1 MLHNVALVSANVYT
15 NVPFVYSKGNHIH
28 VYPLF
33 IHAHFYP
40 LFIHAHVYALFIH
53 AHVYALFIHAHVCPL
68 FKRLFSRVGHY
79 RVLSRVVCA
88 TRRVYS
94 LAVH

>member
-33 IHAHFYP
+33 IHAHVYP
-40 LFIHAHVYALFIH
+40 LFIH